1 MAPSSPLVVKMVG
14 MERRQLSWQRGIRV
28 GGSRDGSYLV
38 SNDLTGIGYCLSPG
52 INNFKHFED
61 GLSSRFDIT
70 CDMYDASSDAD
81 KLSTP
86 LILGKQTFEKNGLT
100 SMAKQTVFPSNNG

>member
-1 MAPSSPLVVKMVG
+1 L
-14 MERRQLSWQRGIRV
+14 IRV